1 MTRFQKLFVITV
13 CAFALTNYPAGS
25 IGFLAR
31 YGSLVL
37 LALAVVVA
45 VGADFRSRG
54 VRLILPAFALFLM
67 ECLIT
72 GFWSQNFEL
81 SIVKLMVYSLTTIG
95 LFLGGVRFSQ
105 SRAVGT
111 ANPFLPLGYVFV
123 SAVAT
128 SVPGLF
134 LGGGFVDG
142 NFRGLTGNSNTLG
155 AMIAL
160 SSPWLLFELNKGLG
174 RGWRKWG
181 LIALTVFAIVCLL
194 LSYSR
199 SSIGTFAL
207 IWLFALRGMKL
218 SRRLLVLYGVTSVL
232 ILTFAF
238 NQSLYRKFYEKFV
251 LKRSE
256 SVMNSRRDQMETSWA
271 AAKQGGILGLG
282 FGVSAGESR
291 YWTFGSFSRSARE
304 KGSSQMAI
312 LEETGVLGFALYL
325 GFVLCALLFLLREWR
340 TPGFGFLAAL
350 STGFFLAGILHSMFE
365 AWFLATGPES
375 AFFWAGLG
383 LAIGALDR
391 VTARTDV
398 ARYSSPAILQYSR

>member
-13 CAFALTNYPAGS
+13 CSFALTNYPAGS

-37 LALAVVVA
+37 LVVGVVVTL
-45 VGADFRSRG
+45 GEDFRSRG
-54 VRLILPAFALFLM
+54 VRLILPAFALFLL

-105 SRAVGT
+105 SREAG

-128 SVPGLF
+128 SVPTLF
-134 LGGGFVDG
+134 FGGGFADG
-142 NFRGLTGNSNTLG
+142 NFRGITGNSNTLG

-160 SSPWLLFELNKGLG
+160 SSPWLLFELNRGLG
-174 RGWRKWG
+174 RRWRKWG
-181 LIALTVFAIVCLL
+181 LIALTVFAMVCLFL
-194 LSYSR
+194 TYSR

-207 IWLFALRGMKL
+207 ICLFALRGMRL
-218 SRRLLVLYGVTSVL
+218 SRRLLVLYTVASVL
-232 ILTFAF
+232 ILALAF
-238 NQSLYRKFYEKFV
+238 NEGLYHAFYEKIV

-256 SVMNSRRDQMETSWA
+256 SVMESRRDQMETSWA
-271 AAKQGGILGLG
+271 AAKQGGVLGLG

-312 LEETGVLGFALYL
+312 LEETGVVGFALYL
-325 GFVLCALLFLLREWR
+325 GFLLCTLLFLLKGWR
-340 TPGFGFLAAL
+340 LPGMAFLGAL
-350 STGFFLAGILHSMFE
+350 STAFFLAGILHSMFE

-383 LAIGALDR
+383 LAVGALDQ
-391 VTARTDV
+391 VTVRTDV
-398 ARYSSPAILQYSR
+398 PDYRAHAILQYSR

>member
-13 CAFALTNYPAGS
+13 CSFALTNYPAGS

-37 LALAVVVA
+37 LVVGVVVTL
-45 VGADFRSRG
+45 GEDFRSRG
-54 VRLILPAFALFLM
+54 VRLILPAFALFLL

-105 SRAVGT
+105 SREAG

-128 SVPGLF
+128 SVPTLF
-134 LGGGFVDG
+134 FGGGFADG
-142 NFRGLTGNSNTLG
+142 NFRGITGNSNTLG

-160 SSPWLLFELNKGLG
+160 SSPWLLFELNRGLG
-174 RGWRKWG
+174 RRWRKWG
-181 LIALTVFAIVCLL
+181 LIALTVFAMVCLFL
-194 LSYSR
+194 TYSR

-207 IWLFALRGMKL
+207 ICLFALRGMRL
-218 SRRLLVLYGVTSVL
+218 SRRLLVLYTVASVL
-232 ILTFAF
+232 ILALAF
-238 NQSLYRKFYEKFV
+238 NEGLYHAFYEKIV

-256 SVMNSRRDQMETSWA
+256 SVMESRRDQMETSWA
-271 AAKQGGILGLG
+271 AAKQGGVLGLG

-312 LEETGVLGFALYL
+312 LEETGVVGFALYL
-325 GFVLCALLFLLREWR
+325 GFLLCTLLFLLKGWR
-340 TPGFGFLAAL
+340 LPGMAFLGAL
-350 STGFFLAGILHSMFE
+350 STAFFLAGILHSMFE

-383 LAIGALDR
+383 LAVGALDQ
-391 VTARTDV
+391 VTVRAKVLEYRAR
-398 ARYSSPAILQYSR
+398 AILQYSR

>member
-13 CAFALTNYPAGS
+13 CSFALTNYPAGS

-37 LALAVVVA
+37 LVVGVVVTL
-45 VGADFRSRG
+45 GEDFRSRG
-54 VRLILPAFALFLM
+54 VRLILPAFALFLL

-105 SRAVGT
+105 SREAG

-128 SVPGLF
+128 SVPTLF
-134 LGGGFVDG
+134 FGGGFADG
-142 NFRGLTGNSNTLG
+142 NFRGITGNSNTLG

-160 SSPWLLFELNKGLG
+160 SSPWLLFELNRGLG
-174 RGWRKWG
+174 RRWRKWG
-181 LIALTVFAIVCLL
+181 LIALTVFAMVCLFL
-194 LSYSR
+194 TYSR

-207 IWLFALRGMKL
+207 ICLFALRGMRL
-218 SRRLLVLYGVTSVL
+218 SRRLLVLYTVASVL
-232 ILTFAF
+232 ILALAF
-238 NQSLYRKFYEKFV
+238 NEGLYHAFYEKIV

-256 SVMNSRRDQMETSWA
+256 SVMESRRDQMETSWA
-271 AAKQGGILGLG
+271 AAKQGGVLGLG

-312 LEETGVLGFALYL
+312 LEETGVVGFALYL
-325 GFVLCALLFLLREWR
+325 GFLLCTLLFLLKGWR
-340 TPGFGFLAAL
+340 LPGMAFLGAL
-350 STGFFLAGILHSMFE
+350 STAFFLAGILHSMFE

-383 LAIGALDR
+383 LAVGALDQ
-391 VTARTDV
+391 VTVRANVLEYRAR
-398 ARYSSPAILQYSR
+398 AILQYSR